1 MHPRIKAVR
10 HLSEYLL
17 EMDFTDGK
25 SGLIDFRSRVVGRGG
40 VFRPLEEVAFF
51 RQVQVDSESGTLLWP
66 NGVDLCPDVLY
77 LEATQNQEVS
87 LAVAMV

>member
-1 MHPRIKAVR
+1 MLPRIKTVR

-40 VFRPLEEVAFF
+40 VFCPLEEVAFF
-51 RQVQVDSESGTLLWP
+51 KQVQVDSESGTLLWP

-77 LEATQNQEVS
+77 LEATRNIETPLSV
-87 LAVAMV
+87 AVN